1 MASQNDDYLVKKDP
15 ILTNFVGTYFEH
27 LPETLKTQLT
37 QAIDAQKSI
46 DATDATDATV
56 THPVVVCSQLL
67 RTYQTAEYFFK
78 QVLSSQTEWN
88 TLVKFDANW
97 NETGRADFS
106 NHTIPER
113 YINNVSVNL
122 SPSKLYTN
130 IAEEVRSFKPSVP
143 ESSDLKSP
151 ITQPRLGN
159 MGNSWYNKPD
169 MDKLYKNVKTY
180 LESNTTTFV
189 FSHGK
194 TIRDLIKHI
203 LRSEDNIPGYK
214 IQIMYP
220 GISKWVSCFLDT
232 SVQDAPAPPAPH
244 APDVQPPAPAPA
256 PAPAQPLLNN
266 SLNPLKTP
274 G

>member
-1 MASQNDDYLVKKDP
+1 MSRCAIKKSFNKLLHMASQNDDYLVTKDP

-46 DATDATDATV
+46 DATDATV

-78 QVLSSQTEWN
+78 QLLSSKTEWN

-122 SPSKLYTN
+122 SPSKLNTN
-130 IAEEVRSFKPSVP
+130 IAEEVRSFKPYVP

-203 LRSEDNIPGYK
+203 LRSDDILGYK

-232 SVQDAPAPPAPH
+232 SVQDAPAP
-244 APDVQPPAPAPA
+244 
-256 PAPAQPLLNN
+256 APAQPLLNN
-266 SLNPLKTP
+266 TLKPLKTP